1 MSSEKLSGV
10 FVEGEMALGSERRK
24 QLDEDLIE
32 NDSTAEINRNEAQN
46 LGKMTLAISDMPEE
60 GKNEEKAAV
69 EGGYSEEEESRLRE
83 ACFTRVDHD
92 AVSERVREYAEKVE
106 LAEFY
111 NLLCTLEE
119 DKEKGLQD
127 AVKYA
132 SDILDLRRMGRIGE
146 AAFSEE
152 LEPGTLGSC
161 RYDMDSG
168 CSDILVRKSSTSVE
182 IIETVMHESWH
193 AWQNRRI
200 GEYRVVERFGLGIDN
215 ERQRLGEMYA
225 YNSLHYVESSQDYDG
240 YKDQLLE
247 VEAFA
252 FEEQI
257 HAKLVEV
264 SEVFYCVTILPD
276 IYTEDNR
283 ENIAQ
288 VVATVLNGL
297 DVNRLVNGMGLA
309 SLTDLLHADLTAVNI
324 PQIMTELL
332 KLVEIDKSAVVNI
345 VDGAKNDGEEML
357 PLDEYDKSE
366 LIIDPGVIKG
376 NNYMILNELAK
387 QAWGLRQAQSARNN
401 TPRGEAYQ
409 FNREHAI
416 PKNGVGYNE
425 QLLVAERRKF
435 ADDLLRILNEQM
447 SLDDARTEELS
458 LEAAEDILS
467 VVDAFP
473 EKSLEYRVK
482 GTKGKIEEVKRR
494 AMEVVASV

>member
-10 FVEGEMALGSERRK
+10 FVEGEMALESERRK

-32 NDSTAEINRNEAQN
+32 NDSTAEINQNEAQN
-46 LGKMTLAISDMPEE
+46 LGKMTLAISDMSVE

-69 EGGYSEEEESRLRE
+69 EGGYSEEEESRLGE

-132 SDILDLRRMGRIGE
+132 SDILGLRRRGRIGE

-161 RYDMDSG
+161 RYNMDSG
-168 CSDILVRKSSTSVE
+168 CSDILVRKNSTSVE
-182 IIETVMHESWH
+182 IIKTVMHESWH
-193 AWQNRRI
+193 VWQNQQI
-200 GEYRVVERFGLGIDN
+200 GEYRVVERFGLEIN
-215 ERQRLGEMYA
+215 SEHQRLGEMYA
-225 YNSLHYVESSQDYDG
+225 YNKMHYVESSQDYDG

-309 SLTDLLHADLTAVNI
+309 SLTDLLHADLTAANI
-324 PQIMTELL
+324 PQIMTAL
-332 KLVEIDKSAVVNI
+332 
-345 VDGAKNDGEEML
+345 
-357 PLDEYDKSE
+357 
-366 LIIDPGVIKG
+366 
-376 NNYMILNELAK
+376 
-387 QAWGLRQAQSARNN
+387 
-401 TPRGEAYQ
+401 
-409 FNREHAI
+409 
-416 PKNGVGYNE
+416 
-425 QLLVAERRKF
+425 
-435 ADDLLRILNEQM
+435 
-447 SLDDARTEELS
+447 
-458 LEAAEDILS
+458 
-467 VVDAFP
+467 
-473 EKSLEYRVK
+473 
-482 GTKGKIEEVKRR
+482 
-494 AMEVVASV
+494 